1 MFQEDIWKMN
11 QVLSVIVPIYNKEK
25 YVEKCVNSIQKWG
38 GVSV

>member
-1 MFQEDIWKMN
+1 MN

-25 YVEKCVNSIQKWG
+25 YIEKCVTSIQKWG